1 MMMNLDTWLMII
13 TYAERICLTTRNI
26 LISGANNHL
35 VKEGVYILTNLRI
48 CFGRPFCV
56 NK

>member
-1 MMMNLDTWLMII
+1 MMNLDTWLMII